1 MSEFKSERD
10 TNREPQRFNFKNSG
24 ATKHQKGDIYE
35 YEYQKDVDIKEADL
49 RPSGLIIIDLS
60 SGGVQTADVSAS
72 QFDML
77 QEIYGV
83 MDALELPM
91 EAAAIFPILEKH
103 RKTKAKRDAAKDMR
117 AMLLEMFGDAN
128 ERRSSGIGLSG
139 FLGKLS

>member
-10 TNREPQRFNFKNSG
+10 TNREPRRFNFKNPG
-24 ATKHQKGDIYE
+24 TTKHQKGDIYE
-35 YEYQKDVDIKEADL
+35 YVYQKDASIQEEDP

-72 QFDML
+72 QFDLL
-77 QEIYGV
+77 QAIYGV

-91 EAAAIFPILEKH
+91 EAAAIFPILEKY
-103 RKTKAKRDAAKDMR
+103 RKPKAKRDAAKDVEGL
-117 AMLLEMFGDAN
+117 LLELFGDAN

-139 FLGKLS
+139 FIGKLR